1 MCALLS
7 IRDQLAAAATSVEEK
22 RYTPETTFDGSSGH
36 IQTGTMKATD
46 PVDYTDLLKQFGY
59 DPDAVQI
66 VGSVRTSRWQQREDG
81 EWLVAYRFNIAPR
94 QTISSLDLELLV
106 KQAKARKP
114 VGGQG
119 HWLVFQ
125 ASDLQLGKRSRD
137 GSTEQI
143 VENYLDTLQR
153 SVEQY
158 RHLKRLGVEGIQ
170 ICMPGDCIEGNVSQ
184 NGRNLWLTQE
194 TVTEQTRILRRLMVA
209 AVDAFRPLADQVHLD
224 VVNGNHDEAQRQQN
238 TYPGDG
244 WATEC
249 AIAVHDALELNPA
262 AYGHVSVRTPDKW
275 SGSMTVPVGDT
286 VVTIAHG
293 HQWRNRTKGM
303 QWWSGQTFTRQP
315 AGAAHILQHGHFH
328 SFEVETDGGRTRI
341 CSPALDCGSD
351 WYRDRTGSESA
362 PGGLVYLL
370 AAGKISHLSV
380 V

>member
-1 MCALLS
+1 MS

-94 QTISSLDLELLV
+94 QVISTLDLEALV
-106 KQAKARKP
+106 KKAKNHKP
-114 VGGQG
+114 VGAKG

-125 ASDLQLGKRSRD
+125 AADLQLGKRSRD

-143 VENYLDTLQR
+143 VENYLDSLQR
-153 SVEQY
+153 SIEQY
-158 RHLKRLGVEGIQ
+158 RGLKRYGIEGIK
-170 ICMPGDCIEGNVSQ
+170 ISMPGDCIEGNVSQ
-184 NGRNLWLTQE
+184 SGRNLWLTQE
-194 TVTEQTRILRRLMVA
+194 TITEQTRILRRLMVA
-209 AVDAFRPLADQVHLD
+209 TVDAFRPLVDQVYLD
-224 VVNGNHDEAQRQQN
+224 VVNGNHDQSQRQQN

-249 AIAVHDALELNPA
+249 AIAVHDALQLNPA
-262 AYGHVSVRTPDKW
+262 AYGHVSVRTPDRW
-275 SGSMTVPVGDT
+275 SNSMTVPVGSS
-286 VVTIAHG
+286 VVTVTHG
-293 HQWRNRTKGM
+293 DAWRRGKGM
-303 QWWSGQTFTRQP
+303 QWWSGQTFTCQP
-315 AGAAHILQHGHFH
+315 AGAAQVLQHGHWH
-328 SFEVETDGGRTRI
+328 GLDIEKDGDRTRI
-341 CSPALDCGSD
+341 CCPPLDCGSD
-351 WYRDRTGSESA
+351 WYRNLSGSESS
-362 PGGLVYLL
+362 PGALFYLL
-370 AAGKISHLSV
+370 DRGQFSHLSV

>member
-1 MCALLS
+1 MS

-94 QTISSLDLELLV
+94 QVISTLDLEALV
-106 KQAKARKP
+106 KKAKNHKP
-114 VGGQG
+114 VGAKG

-125 ASDLQLGKRSRD
+125 AADLQLGKRSRD

-143 VENYLDTLQR
+143 VENYLDSLQR
-153 SVEQY
+153 SIEQY
-158 RHLKRLGVEGIQ
+158 RGLKRYGIEGIQ
-170 ICMPGDCIEGNVSQ
+170 ISMPGDCIEGNVSQ
-184 NGRNLWLTQE
+184 SGRNLWLTQE
-194 TVTEQTRILRRLMVA
+194 TITEQTRILRRLMVA
-209 AVDAFRPLADQVHLD
+209 TVDAFRPLVDQVYLD
-224 VVNGNHDEAQRQQN
+224 VVNGNHDQSQRQQN

-249 AIAVHDALELNPA
+249 AIAVHDALQLNPA
-262 AYGHVSVRTPDKW
+262 AYGHVSVRTPDRW
-275 SGSMTVPVGDT
+275 SNSMTVPVGSS
-286 VVTIAHG
+286 VVTVTHG
-293 HQWRNRTKGM
+293 DAWRRGKGM
-303 QWWSGQTFTRQP
+303 QWWSGQTFTCQP
-315 AGAAHILQHGHFH
+315 AGAAQVLQHGHWH
-328 SFEVETDGGRTRI
+328 GLDIEKDGDRTRI
-341 CSPALDCGSD
+341 CCPPLDCGSD
-351 WYRDRTGSESA
+351 WYRNLSGSESS
-362 PGGLVYLL
+362 PGALFYLL
-370 AAGKISHLSV
+370 DRGQFSHLSV

>member
-1 MCALLS
+1 
-7 IRDQLAAAATSVEEK
+7 
-22 RYTPETTFDGSSGH
+22 
-36 IQTGTMKATD
+36 MKATD

-106 KQAKARKP
+106 KKAKARKP
-114 VGGQG
+114 VGGHG

-137 GSTEQI
+137 GSTERI

-184 NGRNLWLTQE
+184 NGKNLWLTQE

-249 AIAVHDALELNPA
+249 AIAVHDAMELNPA

>member
-7 IRDQLAAAATSVEEK
+7 IRDQLAAAATSVDEK

-106 KQAKARKP
+106 KKAKARKP
-114 VGGQG
+114 VGGHG

-137 GSTEQI
+137 GSTERI

-184 NGRNLWLTQE
+184 NGKNLWLTQE

-224 VVNGNHDEAQRQQN
+224 VVNGNHDEGPAAAEHLPGGWVGHRMRDCSPRRPGTQPRRLRARLGEDPRQMVGVHDRAGGGYGGDDRSRASVAQQN
-238 TYPGDG
+238 QRYAVVVGTNLHPSTS
-244 WATEC
+244 WCRAHPAT
-249 AIAVHDALELNPA
+249 
-262 AYGHVSVRTPDKW
+262 RTLP
-275 SGSMTVPVGDT
+275 
-286 VVTIAHG
+286 
-293 HQWRNRTKGM
+293 Q
-303 QWWSGQTFTRQP
+303 
-315 AGAAHILQHGHFH
+315 L
-328 SFEVETDGGRTRI
+328 
-341 CSPALDCGSD
+341 
-351 WYRDRTGSESA
+351 
-362 PGGLVYLL
+362 
-370 AAGKISHLSV
+370 
-380 V
+380 

>member
-94 QTISSLDLELLV
+94 QVISTLDLEALV
-106 KQAKARKP
+106 KKAKNHKP
-114 VGGQG
+114 VGAKG

-125 ASDLQLGKRSRD
+125 AADLQMGKRSRD

-143 VENYLDTLQR
+143 VENYLDSLQR
-153 SVEQY
+153 SIEQY
-158 RHLKRLGVEGIQ
+158 RGLKRYGIEGIQ
-170 ICMPGDCIEGNVSQ
+170 ISMPGDCIEGNVSQ
-184 NGRNLWLTQE
+184 SGRNLWLTQE
-194 TVTEQTRILRRLMVA
+194 TITEQTRILRRLMVA
-209 AVDAFRPLADQVHLD
+209 TVDAFRPLVDQVYLD
-224 VVNGNHDEAQRQQN
+224 VVNGNHDQSQRQQN

-249 AIAVHDALELNPA
+249 AIAVHDALQLNPA
-262 AYGHVSVRTPDKW
+262 AYGHVSVRTPDRW
-275 SGSMTVPVGDT
+275 SNSMTVPVGSS
-286 VVTIAHG
+286 VVTVTHG
-293 HQWRNRTKGM
+293 DAWRRGKGM
-303 QWWSGQTFTRQP
+303 QWWSGQTFTCQP
-315 AGAAHILQHGHFH
+315 AGAAQVLQHGHWH
-328 SFEVETDGGRTRI
+328 GLDIEKDGDRTRI
-341 CSPALDCGSD
+341 CCPPLDCGSD
-351 WYRDRTGSESA
+351 WYRNLSGSESS
-362 PGGLVYLL
+362 PGALFYLL
-370 AAGKISHLSV
+370 DRGQFSHLSV

>member
-94 QTISSLDLELLV
+94 QVISTLDLEALV
-106 KQAKARKP
+106 KKAKNHKP
-114 VGGQG
+114 VGAKG

-125 ASDLQLGKRSRD
+125 AADLQLGKRSRD

-143 VENYLDTLQR
+143 VENYLDSLQR
-153 SVEQY
+153 SIEQY
-158 RHLKRLGVEGIQ
+158 RGLKRYGIEGIQ
-170 ICMPGDCIEGNVSQ
+170 ISMPGDCIEGNVSQ
-184 NGRNLWLTQE
+184 SGRNLWLTQE
-194 TVTEQTRILRRLMVA
+194 TITEQTRILRRLMVA
-209 AVDAFRPLADQVHLD
+209 TVDAFRPLVDQVYLD
-224 VVNGNHDEAQRQQN
+224 VVNGNHDQSQRQQN

-249 AIAVHDALELNPA
+249 AIAVHDALQLNPA
-262 AYGHVSVRTPDKW
+262 AYGHVSVRTPDRW
-275 SGSMTVPVGDT
+275 SNSMTVPVGSS
-286 VVTIAHG
+286 VVTVTHG
-293 HQWRNRTKGM
+293 DAWRRGKGM
-303 QWWSGQTFTRQP
+303 QWWSGQTFTCQP
-315 AGAAHILQHGHFH
+315 AGAAQVLQHGHWH
-328 SFEVETDGGRTRI
+328 GLDIEKDGDRTRI
-341 CSPALDCGSD
+341 CCPPLDCGSD
-351 WYRDRTGSESA
+351 WYRNLSGSESS
-362 PGGLVYLL
+362 PGALFYLL
-370 AAGKISHLSV
+370 DRGQFSHLSV